1 MAATSK
7 STLRV
12 CCISATIVALVTISV
27 LVTLALTVFKPRD
40 PDVVLYP
47 VGLAKLQLSDFITN
61 DSVTSDMVMSIRN
74 KNYASF
80 EFQNATS
87 HIKYD
92 GKLVGRVPIV
102 QGTIPARSTFNITAP
117 AVLRA
122 KRLRENPNA
131 INDIVG
137 GSLNLT
143 ATVTMHGK
151 VSMLNRLIKKKGSV
165 YTECHMT
172 IYMSEVPIR
181 GESWCW
187 AKLEM

>member
-1 MAATSK
+1 MVATSK

-12 CCISATIVALVTISV
+12 CCISATIIVLVTIAV

-47 VGLAKLQLSDFITN
+47 VGLSKLQVDDFISQ
-61 DSVTSDMVMSIRN
+61 DSVTSEMVMSIRN
-74 KNYASF
+74 RNYASF
-80 EFQNATS
+80 EFANATS

-102 QGTIPARSTFNITAP
+102 EGTVPARSAFNITAP

-151 VSMLNRLIKKKGSV
+151 MSMLNRLIKKRGSV

-172 IYMSEVPIR
+172 IYISEVPIR

>member
-12 CCISATIVALVTISV
+12 CCISATIVTLVTISV

-80 EFQNATS
+80 EFVNATS

-151 VSMLNRLIKKKGSV
+151 VAMLNRLIKKKGSV

-172 IYMSEVPIR
+172 IYISEVPIR